1 MHQGPWKKNCV
12 KLNKDETTGTTHAL
26 NNVLKKTDLET
37 LQKQGHNRCHFLMQ
51 INS

>member
-26 NNVLKKTDLET
+26 NNVLKK
-37 LQKQGHNRCHFLMQ
+37 Q
-51 INS
+51 ILRHYRNKVIIDAIF